1 MNFYS
6 YENQSMIYVTCIET
20 MKLLV
25 YFDIY
30 MVQSIN
36 DMTKMSNPNV
46 SLKIAYDYRKNLNIT

>member
-6 YENQSMIYVTCIET
+6 YENQSMIYAIYIEMT
-20 MKLLV
+20 KSLV
-25 YFDIY
+25 YFDTY

-46 SLKIAYDYRKNLNIT
+46 SLNIAYGYRKNLNIT